1 MNTIRD
7 TDKQTTTNNPTN
19 NHLGYNMTSLQR
31 LNLGLERAERVRLQA
46 QQSESLTS
54 EVREL
59 AAKLEQGL
67 KPILLKAKEV
77 NINPDLTPAG
87 KTKKM
92 AELTNQAIAVVAAHD
107 PAAQL
112 RSDIELAEAKI
123 INKVAVIQQRNLMAD
138 PMTKLLDQ
146 MRQQEARSL
155 LIQYREQAK
164 ALHDERMKA
173 HPGPL
178 SDEERAFQDPIKVR
192 YLDATANEGGQ
203 HDVIRRAIETSPVPM
218 VDMETLNEGAALYRG
233 RIAKDELAE
242 QHRLITKAEMAR
254 ELFLQAMDLA
264 SNPARNQPIEGPYI
278 PHADNGGEQ

>member
-1 MNTIRD
+1 
-7 TDKQTTTNNPTN
+7 
-19 NHLGYNMTSLQR
+19 MTSLQR

-67 KPILLKAKEV
+67 KPILKKAKEV
-77 NINPDLTPAG
+77 NTNPDLTPAG

-92 AELTNQAIAVVAAHD
+92 ADLTTQALAIVAAHD

-112 RSDIELAEAKI
+112 RSDIELTEAKV
-123 INKVAVIQQRNLMAD
+123 INKMAVVQQRNLLGD
-138 PMTKLLDQ
+138 PVAKLLDH

-155 LIQYREQAK
+155 LIQHREQAK
-164 ALHDERMKA
+164 VEHEVRMKT
-173 HPGPL
+173 HHGPL
-178 SDEERAFQDPIKVR
+178 SDEERAFQDPIKAR
-192 YLDATANEGGQ
+192 YLEATANEGGQ
-203 HDVIRRAIETSPVPM
+203 HDVIRRAIEDSPVPI

-264 SNPARNQPIEGPYI
+264 SNPARNQPIEGPHI